1 MKEFNKDDLKIN
13 GNMSLKGGK
22 YNKVVIN
29 GSGEIQTDLTADI
42 VKVNGS
48 GSFEGIVKA
57 ETCKISGSTR
67 IAGKAEFSTLR
78 VSGSLRANSDL
89 KADDIKTTGELI
101 VQGSIAAKKIK
112 IVGETNIKNNCN
124 ADVITCTGEIKVG
137 KELIADEIVIDL
149 YGRSSA
155 GEIGGGNIKIRR
167 YPENKI
173 SKFLHTIFL
182 IELFR
187 SASMKTDIIEGDEIY
202 LEFTK
207 AKVVRGKNVKIGPG
221 CEIDYVEYSESFIR
235 SEKAVIK
242 KEMKV

>member
-1 MKEFNKDDLKIN
+1 MKEFNRDDLKIN

-42 VKVNGS
+42 LKINGS
-48 GSFEGIVKA
+48 GSFDGMVKA
-57 ETCKISGSTR
+57 ETVKISGSAR
-67 IAGKAEFSTLR
+67 IAKKADFSTLR
-78 VSGSLRANSDL
+78 ISGSLMANLDL
-89 KADDIKTTGELI
+89 KADDIKTSGELI
-101 VQGSIAAKKIK
+101 VQGSIAAKIIK
-112 IVGETNIKNNCN
+112 IMGQINVKNNCN

-149 YGRSSA
+149 YGKSSA

-173 SKFLHTIFL
+173 SRFFHTIFL

-187 SASMKTDIIEGDEIY
+187 NASMKTDSIEGDEIY

-207 AKVVRGKNVKIGPG
+207 ANVVRGKNVKIGPG
-221 CEIDYVEYSESFIR
+221 CEIEYVEYETLEKN
-235 SEKAVIK
+235 EKAIVK
-242 KEMKV
+242 KEKKI